1 MNDRDYLKF
10 RDYST
15 KVINE
20 ATEEIKRDH
29 FKNRD
34 EYRKYKENKLKY
46 LYTVLLCPKDNVKII
61 FKKDN
66 FKFIDSTFHR
76 EGLVIIDKL
85 IKLLENSI
93 VDKKYE
99 SNDPD
104 QKYNKEEFNECCKV
118 LGIETT
124 NKVTFTEIKNGYNVK
139 KEYAGG
145 NSEEKEKIN
154 KAFITIRNQYEDY
167 LINN

>member
-1 MNDRDYLKF
+1 MDIKSNRAVIAGGRRIRQKKRAQNHMAGKNESFYLKSMDACNKKIINMNDRDYLKF

-66 FKFIDSTFHR
+66 FKFIDSTFHK

-85 IKLLENSI
+85 IRLIILKHI
-93 VDKKYE
+93 
-99 SNDPD
+99 
-104 QKYNKEEFNECCKV
+104 
-118 LGIETT
+118 
-124 NKVTFTEIKNGYNVK
+124 
-139 KEYAGG
+139 G
-145 NSEEKEKIN
+145 NC
-154 KAFITIRNQYEDY
+154 
-167 LINN
+167 